1 MKYIVFDME
10 WNQPAWSGGMI
21 MNPVPLTGEIIEIG
35 AVKLDEQLR
44 IVDDFCIYVVPK
56 YYRSMNRAVQRLTN
70 IREKYL
76 KENGVPFPQACHR
89 FLDWCGDDFS
99 FVSWGQNDLPMLLEN
114 MRLHGIPTGD
124 LPGCID
130 LQQVFAR
137 QVLQSRQQC
146 SLDSA
151 LELVHETGEEA
162 HDALHDA
169 RNTVKVCAHL
179 DLGRDV
185 ADCTTLLFDVEPLR
199 REFHHRNDI
208 LRDKKLKTFYC
219 PCCGETVECDAWVKV
234 NGGRSMALGQCS
246 RGHEYILYLN
256 FYATKAETFRTARML
271 YAMTD
276 DLRQSYQKK
285 LQKQL
290 EQQTRRRTRP
300 SGGKKPRKEP
310 EA

>member
-44 IVDDFCIYVVPK
+44 IVDEFCVYVVPK

-76 KENGVPFPQACHR
+76 KENGVPFSQACHR

-99 FVSWGQNDLPMLLEN
+99 FVSWGQNDLPMLVEN
-114 MRLHGIPTGD
+114 MRLHDIPTGD
-124 LPGCID
+124 IPGCID

-137 QVLQSRQQC
+137 QILKTRQQS

-151 LELVHETGEEA
+151 LELLNETGEEA

-169 RNTVKVCAHL
+169 RNTVKVCSHL
-179 DLGRDV
+179 DMEQEIEQCTIQIYDV
-185 ADCTTLLFDVEPLR
+185 DQQR
-199 REFHHRNDI
+199 REFHHRNDV
-208 LRDKKLKTFYC
+208 LRDKKLKTFSC
-219 PCCGETVECDAWVKV
+219 PCCGEMVECDTWVKV
-234 NGGRSMALGQCS
+234 NGGRSMALGRCS
-246 RGHEYILYLN
+246 QGHEYILYLN
-256 FYATKAETFRTARML
+256 FHTTKTEGFRTARML
-271 YAMTD
+271 YAMND
-276 DLRQSYQKK
+276 DLRQSYSKK
-285 LQKQL
+285 LQKQM
-290 EQQTRRRTRP
+290 EQQARRKTRTSGARRTR
-300 SGGKKPRKEP
+300 KEQ
-310 EA
+310 ED